1 MKKMETILKDR
12 PIKKKFKFCFSWIIA
27 IFLVNI
33 LVAFAGIISVGTS
46 LNIFYNE
53 NYHNSRQLTDLIQS
67 SQDARNALLEAGL
80 KESGE
85 RQKEYLAIYEEKLG
99 ITENILTSLSL
110 SGEKE
115 TAAAEAKELFGAVS
129 EAGKQAFGLL
139 AEGKE
144 QEAQA
149 YIADVFE
156 PASEQF
162 LSKIDSIAQLID
174 AGAQNSYRQS
184 IIWRNAVVIAMLVI
198 AAGGTFL
205 TLFAAGKLGRIILEP
220 IRRLTEAADKISKGS
235 FDIGTPCDYQDELG
249 QLSDSFEKTAFTLKL
264 LIGDLKQL
272 VSAFAEGDFD
282 VRSTCPEAYVGDF
295 SQVFEKLVKM
305 VTDVSQVLQ
314 GLQLSA
320 DQVAAGAGQLA
331 TSAQDIAEGA
341 SEQASAVEELVTT
354 VTDVTGQVLE
364 NTRSTD
370 IVHDKAKVVGVQAKN
385 SQDKMAELAEAM
397 ERISRTS
404 QNVEKV
410 IAGIEGIAA
419 QTNLLSL
426 NASIEAARAGEAGR
440 GFAVVAEEIRKLSEE
455 SAASAVESRN
465 MIEAS
470 LTEVAAGNRVSE
482 EAALALNNVMAELDE
497 IIQEVANIRLSSDR
511 QAVAVKD
518 MEKGV
523 QQISDVIQSNSA
535 ASEETSATSQELSAS
550 AMTLDELLRR
560 FKLRKE

>member
-1 MKKMETILKDR
+1 MKTMETILKDR

-53 NYHNSRQLTDLIQS
+53 NYHNSRQLTHLIQN

-144 QEAQA
+144 QEAQV